1 MYNFNSSIKV
11 MYLFNFDF
19 FSQLNKW
26 RLYDKTLDLEGMIKI
41 LEPPLSLE
49 RHQYDSIHS

>member
-19 FSQLNKW
+19 FSQLNKC